1 MLYLTQFD
9 ATKKLIL
16 HFFNIRT
23 AFIFSQQK
31 SKKKVY
37 FITEFLLLTWYTSTT
52 YKQIYESI
60 ILSNY
65 LLRNCKI
72 FMTFCKLLK
81 PIIDKVHLCSVWRHA
96 GIAITVYRLPSPLQ
110 KNVLIAQGILF
121 YMYMY
126 PQSYWT
132 KAVF

>member
-16 HFFNIRT
+16 QFFNIRT

-37 FITEFLLLTWYTSTT
+37 FITDFFLLTWYTSTT

-65 LLRNCKI
+65 LFRNCKI

-126 PQSYWT
+126 PQNYWT